1 MARVL
6 LCPACKKV
14 VPREDGLRP
23 SSFPFCTDR
32 CKMADLGRWF
42 GEEYVVPRPL
52 GPDDHEA
59 IDEVVRSRQGEG

>member
-23 SSFPFCTDR
+23 PTFPFCCDR

-42 GEEYVVPRPL
+42 GEEYVASRPL
-52 GPDDHEA
+52 GPEDSEA
-59 IDEVVRSRQGEG
+59 IEEVLTRRTGEG

>member
-1 MARVL
+1 MAKVL

-23 SSFPFCTDR
+23 ASFPFCCDR

-42 GEEYVVPRPL
+42 AEEYVAPRPL
-52 GPDDHEA
+52 GPDDEEA
-59 IDEVVRSRQGEG
+59 IQEVLRARQGEG